1 MKNITK
7 RLNDL
12 RHDAEDGFTLVEI
25 MIVVVIIGILA
36 AVAIP
41 YFAGKEASARG
52 GALQSDVKNTQT
64 NIATA
69 LIKSPTASV
78 IGGGDTFASYTNNGA
93 SIPVGDVTAQAVIS
107 NEGHTTILVSGDWQ
121 SYTVRGED
129 ETADE
134 QCYQIVGNSGKGV
147 EPCTP
152 TGGNAGGGSD
162 DDDDSGPID
171 GGPSTGE
178 NAITFLYSGN
188 VHFDPEAFL
197 SVASM
202 GGTSVATSS
211 GSDELITKVF
221 ATLGADGS
229 LEFTSDAI
237 TVIDCYDDAA
247 NGGTG
252 GFASYCEVIGN
263 YDGSFSA
270 YLAVSGQVG
279 GQMLSE
285 GQLVNFTV
293 QNGVPSTTDTLSEAI
308 LNIVANGEFVTGT
321 MATPINVA
329 VPSVTNIGGDSG
341 SGGVDP
347 NSPEGVYAD
356 AQNTVQRIVNG
367 ETVNSATA
375 AKSSPN
381 TRLDISEWEGTWTVI
396 YSNENVAFFGNII
409 ATISPN
415 GSVQWT
421 FGEGYEHLG

>member
-1 MKNITK
+1 MKNITE
-7 RLNDL
+7 RLNRL
-12 RHDAEDGFTLVEI
+12 REANEEGFTLIEL

-41 YFAGKEASARG
+41 VFSGQQASAWG
-52 GALQSDVKNTQT
+52 AALQRDVRNTNT

-69 LIKSPTASV
+69 LAKSPTASV
-78 IGGGDTFASYTNNGA
+78 IGGGETFASYTEGGA
-93 SIPVGDVTAQAVIS
+93 SIPVGDVTAQAVIT
-107 NEGHTTILVSGDWQ
+107 NEGHTTIFVSGDWQ

-129 ETADE
+129 LTADE
-134 QCYQIVGNSGKGV
+134 QCYQIIGNSGKGV
-147 EPCTP
+147 QPCTP

-188 VHFDPEAFL
+188 VRFDPEAYL

-211 GSDELITKVF
+211 GRDELNGKVF

-237 TVIDCYDDAA
+237 TVIDCWDDASNA
-247 NGGTG
+247 AATD
-252 GFASYCEVIGN
+252 CEVIGN
-263 YDGSFSA
+263 YDGSFRA

-321 MATPINVA
+321 MGTPMNVA

-356 AQNTVQRIVNG
+356 AQDTVQRILSG
-367 ETVNSATA
+367 ETIGWGQAT
-375 AKSSPN
+375 KSSDD
-381 TRLDISEWEGTWTVI
+381 TRTDVSEWEGTWTII

-409 ATISPN
+409 ATISPT

>member
-7 RLNDL
+7 RLNNL

-129 ETADE
+129 ETADAS
-134 QCYQIVGNSGKGV
+134 CYQIVGNSGKGI
-147 EPCTP
+147 ETCTP
-152 TGGNAGGGSD
+152 TGGGNGGN
-162 DDDDSGPID
+162 DDDDSGPIA

-188 VHFDPEAFL
+188 VRFDPEAYL

-211 GSDELITKVF
+211 GRDELNSKVF

-237 TVIDCYDDAA
+237 TVIDCWDDASNA
-247 NGGTG
+247 AATD
-252 GFASYCEVIGN
+252 CEVIGN
-263 YDGSFSA
+263 YDGSFRA
-270 YLAVSGQVG
+270 YLAVSGQVS

-321 MATPINVA
+321 MGAPMNVA

-381 TRLDISEWEGTWTVI
+381 TRVDISEWEGTWTVI

-409 ATISPN
+409 ATISPT